1 MDKMTIQGAVHQVG
15 ATVTFPSGFKKRTLV
30 LKAEPREGAKY
41 DDYLAVDFIKERVA
55 DLDKISPGEPLEVDF
70 FVGSKESRL
79 KPGQWFTNCRGVAIR
94 RMMATAL
101 DVKLQPP
108 DPPEDAGDGVA
119 EQDEMPF

>member
-41 DDYLAVDFIKERVA
+41 DDYLAVDFLKERVA

-94 RMMATAL
+94 RMMATAKDL
-101 DVKLQPP
+101 RLT
-108 DPPEDAGDGVA
+108 PPEPPAEVDADDGT
-119 EQDEMPF
+119 EMPF

>member
-1 MDKMTIQGAVHQVG
+1 MG